1 MSRPAAYRPE
11 IDGLRC
17 IAVLAVIFYHAG
29 LPGFRG
35 GFVGVDIFFVISGF
49 LITGIV
55 HGELRR
61 GTFSLRGFYERR
73 VRRIFPA
80 LALMLAV
87 TATLAWFVLTPGQY
101 KAFGQSLAACVAFL
115 SNIYFY
121 LRTDYFAPQA
131 EELPLLH
138 TWSLAV
144 EEQFYLVFPAL
155 LWAAMRWFPRRV
167 LALVGIAAGASLAL
181 CLHRQAEGSDAL
193 NFFDATSRA
202 WQLAAGSLLAI
213 AIADRGPGATGLPR
227 AARESFALAGL
238 ALVLAPIF
246 MFDPR
251 GAQVGWQLLF
261 PVVGAVLLLWL
272 ATPDTFT
279 GRVLSSRPMV
289 AIGLVSYSAYLWH
302 QPLFALTV
310 VRGGGHPAWPVVLGL
325 IALTMFLAWLSWKF
339 VEGPFRDRKAV
350 STRTVWSAFFAVSG
364 LLAAAGIVLHLSG
377 GVPSRFDA
385 RQNAEMASGAP
396 SPYRETCHAEG
407 LDYLK
412 PSRGCRLL
420 DAKTVHWAVL
430 GDSHGVE
437 LSYALA
443 LELRARGE
451 GGVLQLTSSGCQPAL
466 GFESGV
472 PGCSAWLRE
481 ALDVLAADRDITH
494 VALVWRH
501 SFYLFGDHRPF
512 YPALPDDAPN
522 FLAGVPPTE
531 ARARYVA
538 SLDALVGRL
547 QAAGKRVLL
556 VDPVPELPKP
566 AEYYVFSPALRDR
579 PLERGLAAPLSHYQ
593 GRNAYILEA
602 LGHIAAARGAARV
615 PTAALFCPDARCRV
629 LEGGTLLY
637 FDDNHLSAAGARRL
651 ARRVADLG
659 AGDREGVR

>member
-1 MSRPAAYRPE
+1 MNRPVAYRPE

-17 IAVLAVIFYHAG
+17 IAVLSVILYHAG

-87 TATLAWFVLTPGQY
+87 TAAVAWFVLTPGQY
-101 KAFGQSLAACVAFL
+101 KAFGQSLVACVAFL

-155 LWAAMRWFPRRV
+155 LWVTIRWFPKRV
-167 LALVGIAAGASLAL
+167 LALVGVLAAASLAL
-181 CLHRQAEGSDAL
+181 CLHRQTEGLHAL
-193 NFFDATSRA
+193 NFFDAMSRA

-213 AIADRGPGATGLPR
+213 AIADVGPGGRHLPR
-227 AARESFALAGL
+227 ATREVLAWSGL

-246 MFDPR
+246 IFDPR
-251 GAQVGWQLLF
+251 GAQIGWQLLV
-261 PVVGAVLLLWL
+261 PVAGAVLLLWV
-272 ATPDTFT
+272 ATPDTVA
-279 GRVLSSRPMV
+279 GRLLSSRPAV

-302 QPLFALTV
+302 QPLFALVV
-310 VRGGGHPAWPVVLGL
+310 VRGGGHPSWPVVLCL
-325 IALTMFLAWLSWKF
+325 IALTMLLAWLSWRF
-339 VEGPFRDRKAV
+339 LETPFRDRNAV
-350 STRTVWSAFFAVSG
+350 SVRSVWAAFFVGSG
-364 LLAAAGIVLHLSG
+364 LLAAAGLALHLSG
-377 GVPSRFDA
+377 GVPARFDA
-385 RQNAEMASGAP
+385 RQNAEMASGAS
-396 SPYRETCHAEG
+396 SPFRVACHAEG
-407 LDYLK
+407 VDYLK
-412 PSRGCRLL
+412 PREACRLL
-420 DAKTVHWAVL
+420 DDRTVNWALL

-443 LELRARGE
+443 LELRERGE

-481 ALDVLAADRDITH
+481 ALDVLVADREITH

-512 YPALPDDAPN
+512 YPALPDNAPN
-522 FLAGVPPTE
+522 FLAGLPSAE

-538 SLDALVGRL
+538 SLDAVVGRL
-547 QAAGKRVLL
+547 QAVGKRVLL

-566 AEYYVFSPALRDR
+566 AEYYVFSSALRDL
-579 PLERGLAAPLSHYQ
+579 PLERGLAAPLSHYE
-593 GRNAYILEA
+593 GRNAYVLAA
-602 LGHIAAARGAARV
+602 LGEIVAGRSVTRV
-615 PTAALFCPDARCRV
+615 PTAALYCPDSRCRV
-629 LEGGTLLY
+629 LEDGTLLY
-637 FDDNHLSAAGARRL
+637 FDDNHLSVAGARRL
-651 ARRVADLG
+651 ARRLVEFG
-659 AGDREGVR
+659 AGEAEGGR

>member
-17 IAVLAVIFYHAG
+17 IAVLSVILYHAG

-73 VRRIFPA
+73 LRRIFPA

-87 TATLAWFVLTPGQY
+87 TAAVAWFVLTPGQY
-101 KAFGQSLAACVAFL
+101 KAFGQSLVACVAFL

-121 LRTDYFAPQA
+121 FRTDYFAPQA

-155 LWAAMRWFPRRV
+155 LWAAMRWSPKRV
-167 LALVGIAAGASLAL
+167 LAIVAAMAAASLAL
-181 CLHRQAEGSDAL
+181 CLYRQAAGSDAL
-193 NFFDATSRA
+193 NFFDAASRA
-202 WQLAAGSLLAI
+202 WQLAAGALLAI
-213 AIADRGPGATGLPR
+213 AIADVGPGGRHLPR
-227 AARESFALAGL
+227 ATREMLAWSGL

-246 MFDPR
+246 TFDPR
-251 GAQVGWQLLF
+251 GAQVGWQLLV
-261 PVVGAVLLLWL
+261 PVAGTVLLLWV
-272 ATPDTFT
+272 ATPDTVA
-279 GRVLSSRPMV
+279 GRVLSSRPAV

-302 QPLFALTV
+302 QPLFALAV
-310 VRGGGHPAWPVVLGL
+310 VRGGGHPSWPVVFSL
-325 IALTMFLAWLSWKF
+325 IALTMLLAWLSWRF
-339 VEGPFRDRKAV
+339 VETPFRDRKAISV
-350 STRTVWSAFFAVSG
+350 RTVWAAFFVGSG
-364 LLAAAGIVLHLSG
+364 LLAAVGLALHFSG
-377 GVPSRFDA
+377 GIPARFDA
-385 RQNAEMASGAP
+385 RQNAEMASGAS
-396 SPYRETCHAEG
+396 SPFREACHAEG
-407 LDYLK
+407 VDYLK
-412 PSRGCRLL
+412 PREACRLL
-420 DAKTVHWAVL
+420 DDRTVNWAVL

-466 GFESGV
+466 GFESTV
-472 PGCSAWLRE
+472 PGCSSWLRE
-481 ALDVLAADRDITH
+481 ALDTLVADSAITH

-512 YPALPDDAPN
+512 YPALPDEAPN
-522 FLAGVPPTE
+522 FLAGVPSTA
-531 ARARYVA
+531 ARSRYTS
-538 SLDALVGRL
+538 SLDAVVARL
-547 QAAGKRVLL
+547 QAAGKQVLL
-556 VDPVPELPKP
+556 IDPVPELPKP

-579 PLERGLAAPLSHYQ
+579 PLERGLAAPLSHYE
-593 GRNAYILEA
+593 GRNAYILAA
-602 LGHIAAARGAARV
+602 LGRIVAGRGVTRV
-615 PTAALFCPDARCRV
+615 PTAELYCPDTRCRV
-629 LEGGTLLY
+629 LEDDSLLY
-637 FDDNHLSAAGARRL
+637 FDDNHLSVAGAQRL
-651 ARRVADLG
+651 ARRLVELG
-659 AGDREGVR
+659 AGDAGGRL